1 MGYARWSSDAY
12 RHLRAS
18 YANKS
23 RDDIFQANRHRRMNA
38 AVNPYGLRV
47 RESRDSQRHPNSL
60 AIGVFLDVTGSMGR
74 IPEQLVRYKLGALMN
89 TLIAHGVESPHIMFS
104 AIGDHLSD
112 QAPLQ
117 VGQFEAGADEL
128 SHGLSKLWLEGGGGG
143 QIQESYLLA
152 WLLAGRH
159 TSIDCFEKRGQK
171 GFLFT
176 VGDEASWERLS
187 PEQVQRIMGYRPQQ
201 TLNAATL
208 LREAQRMY
216 HVFHIHINETG
227 YRNHPEV
234 IGFWKS
240 LLGERALILNDH
252 NALAELIAATVAVV
266 SGHPF
271 EQTMAGFEPAAAQ
284 QVSQALAPG
293 TGWNKRSSNTTILP
307 L

>member
-12 RHLRAS
+12 QHLRAR

-23 RDDIFQANRHRRMNA
+23 RDEIFQANRRRQINPD
-38 AVNPYGLRV
+38 VNPYGIRV
-47 RESRDSQRHPNSL
+47 RESRDSQQHPNSL

-74 IPEQLVRYKLGALMN
+74 IPEQLVRYKLGTLMN
-89 TLIAHGVESPHIMFS
+89 TIIAHGIPSPHIMFS
-104 AIGDHLSD
+104 AIGDHLCD

-117 VGQFEAGADEL
+117 AGQFEAGANEL
-128 SHGLSKLWLEGGGGG
+128 SYALSKLYLEGGGGG

-187 PEQVQRIMGYRPQQ
+187 PEQVQRIIGYYPQQ
-201 TLNAATL
+201 TLDAQTL

-227 YRNHPEV
+227 YKNHPEV
-234 IGFWKS
+234 IGFWRS

-266 SGHPF
+266 SGNSF
-271 EQTMAGFEPAAAQ
+271 RETMTSFEPNTARQ
-284 QVSQALAPG
+284 IEQALTRQG
-293 TGWNKRSSNTTILP
+293 GRFSSNSIIP

>member
-12 RHLRAS
+12 QHLRAR

-23 RDDIFQANRHRRMNA
+23 RDEIFQANRRRQINPD
-38 AVNPYGLRV
+38 VNPYGIRV
-47 RESRDSQRHPNSL
+47 RESRDSQQHPNSL

-74 IPEQLVRYKLGALMN
+74 IPEQLVRYKLGTLMN
-89 TLIAHGVESPHIMFS
+89 TIIAHGIPSPHIMFS
-104 AIGDHLSD
+104 AIGDHLCD

-117 VGQFEAGADEL
+117 VGQFEAGANEL
-128 SHGLSKLWLEGGGGG
+128 SYALSKLYLEGGGGG

-187 PEQVQRIMGYRPQQ
+187 PEQVQRIMGYYPQQ
-201 TLNAATL
+201 TLDAQTL

-227 YRNHPEV
+227 YKNHPEV
-234 IGFWKS
+234 IGFWRS

-266 SGHPF
+266 SGNSF
-271 EQTMAGFEPAAAQ
+271 RETMTSFEPNTARQ
-284 QVSQALAPG
+284 IEQALTRQG
-293 TGWNKRSSNTTILP
+293 GRFSSNSIIP

>member
-1 MGYARWSSDAY
+1 MGYAKWSSDAY

-23 RDDIFQANRHRRMNA
+23 RDDIFQSNRNHRMNA
-38 AVNPYGLRV
+38 TVNPYGIGV
-47 RESRDSQRHPNSL
+47 RESRDSARHPNSL

-74 IPEQLVRYKLGALMN
+74 IPEQLVRHKLGALMN
-89 TLIAHGVESPHIMFS
+89 TLTTHGVQSPHIMFS
-104 AIGDHLSD
+104 AIGDHLCD

-117 VGQFEAGADEL
+117 AGQFEAGAGEL
-128 SHGLSKLWLEGGGGG
+128 SHGLTNLYLEGGGGG

-152 WLLAGRH
+152 WLLAARH

-187 PEQVQRIMGYRPQQ
+187 PDQVQRIMGYRPQY
-201 TLNAATL
+201 TLDAPTL

-240 LLGERALILNDH
+240 MLGERALILDDH
-252 NALAELIAATVAVV
+252 SALAELIAATVAVV
-266 SGHPF
+266 NGHSF
-271 EQTMAGFEPAAAQ
+271 QQTMADFEPAAAY
-284 QVSQALAPG
+284 QVSKALDRDYGRP
-293 TGWNKRSSNTTILP
+293 SSTNSIIP